1 MKPFRQPP
9 PPPTAPP
16 PATGPIGF
24 AREHAAGLGAIAVVA
39 AAVAGGWLLLSRFAD
54 SGGSERSGI
63 LLPDQVELVGKG
75 EWIRAD
81 LKAEALRDASLDNG
95 LPLDDP
101 ELARR
106 LARAFDIH
114 PWVREVVNV
123 SLRHPAAAR
132 VEVRCREP
140 VAMVSVPGGLLAVDA
155 EGIVLPSDDFT
166 AESAA
171 RYPRLTG
178 IESGP
183 RGAAGFAWGD
193 PLVEQG
199 AAIAAAIGPEWEP
212 LELVECR
219 PTPLAGAATAWE
231 LVGPGDRLILFGS
244 APGHEQAG
252 EPTAAMKVA
261 RLRALPRG
269 DESPAGPIDLTVA
282 GSEPV
287 AVPPRPV
294 SPQPVPEAEGPG

>member
-1 MKPFRQPP
+1 MKPFRQSRPQ
-9 PPPTAPP
+9 P
-16 PATGPIGF
+16 PADPPVPTGSVTF
-24 AREHAAGLGAIAVVA
+24 VREHAAGLGAVAVVA
-39 AAVAGGWLLLSRFAD
+39 AAVVGGWILFTKYSDRVGAD
-54 SGGSERSGI
+54 RTSI
-63 LLPDQVELVGKG
+63 LLPEDVELVGAAS
-75 EWIRAD
+75 WIRGD
-81 LKAEALRDASLDNG
+81 LKTEALRDASLDNG

-114 PWVREVVNV
+114 PWVREVVSVN
-123 SLRHPAAAR
+123 LRHPAAAR
-132 VEVRCREP
+132 IEIRCREP

-178 IESGP
+178 IQSGP

-199 AAIAAAIGPEWEP
+199 AAVASVIGPEWGP
-212 LELVECR
+212 LGLVECR
-219 PTPLAGAATAWE
+219 PAGLIGATQLWELAGAGD
-231 LVGPGDRLILFGS
+231 LVIRFGS
-244 APGHEQAG
+244 APGSELDG

-261 RLRALPRG
+261 RLRSLATQAEPATG
-269 DESPAGPIDLTVA
+269 DIDLTEVEQAAA
-282 GSEPV
+282 GESDLPTIP
-287 AVPPRPV
+287 AA
-294 SPQPVPEAEGPG
+294 SP